1 MQMDTEKTRRIL
13 HRYSQPM
20 QENTYLPFRTLIA
33 IKRATMKL
41 RILAFLFAIGW
52 TSESLAQETPDLLI
66 VNGRIIDGTGN
77 SWFRG
82 DVAVKDGRILYVGR
96 SSGTAAART
105 IDARD
110 HFVVPGFI
118 DVHAHIEGG
127 IFERPTAENYI
138 HDGVTTVVTGNCGNS
153 ANDLGAFFRSLDSM
167 GTSLNIA
174 SLAGHNTVKRLAMG
188 LGNRLPTAEETVK
201 MESLMRKAMAD
212 GAVGLSSGL
221 IYLPGMYSKTEEIVS
236 LARVAALGGGV
247 YATHMRNEGLRVTE
261 AIEEALTI
269 GRQAGIPVQISHFKI
284 SGPVNWGR
292 SKETL
297 RMVES
302 ARNEGLDVTIDQY
315 PYTASSTNLAV
326 TVPDWALEGGLDSLR
341 FRMKDEGMR
350 RRIVDDM
357 VKSLKK
363 AGNKDFG
370 YAVVARYAPD
380 STLNGRSI
388 GEINVSKGRRK
399 GPRHEAETILDMLK
413 DANAQMVYHSMD
425 ESDVKYFMKYPF
437 NMPAAD
443 GGVSNGRGMPHPR
456 SYGTN
461 SRVLGRYVREQ
472 GVMGY
477 EEAVRR
483 MTSLPAQKFGLTDR
497 GLLRPGYAAD
507 IVVFDPVKVSD
518 RATFEKPHQYP
529 DGIPYV
535 VVNGKLVVDQGRHT
549 GTKSGVTIRRR

>member
-1 MQMDTEKTRRIL
+1 MFGRLLSSLCVLCATTTLQG
-13 HRYSQPM
+13 
-20 QENTYLPFRTLIA
+20 QEVA
-33 IKRATMKL
+33 
-41 RILAFLFAIGW
+41 
-52 TSESLAQETPDLLI
+52 DLSI

-77 SWFRG
+77 SWYRG
-82 DVAVKDGRILYVGR
+82 DVAVKDGRILHVGR
-96 SSGTAAART
+96 SREIRALRT
-105 IDARD
+105 VDARD
-110 HFVVPGFI
+110 CFVAPGFI

-153 ANDLGAFFRSLDSM
+153 ADDLGEFFRKLDSM
-167 GTSLNIA
+167 GTSLNVA

-188 LGNRLPTAEETVK
+188 LGNRQPTGEE
-201 MESLMRKAMAD
+201 MERMRSLMRKAMSD
-212 GAVGLSSGL
+212 GAVGLSTGL
-221 IYLPGMYSKTEEIVS
+221 IYLPGMYSKTEEIVD
-236 LARVAALGGGV
+236 LARIAADKGGV

-297 RMVES
+297 RMVEA
-302 ARNEGLDVTIDQY
+302 ARSEGLDATIDQY

-341 FRMKDEGMR
+341 LRMTDEGTR

-357 VKSLKK
+357 VKTLKK
-363 AGNKDFG
+363 AGNRDFG

-380 STLNGRSI
+380 STFNGRSI
-388 GEINVSKGRRK
+388 AEINLAKGRKK
-399 GPRHEAETILDMLK
+399 GPRNEAETILDMLR

-425 ESDVKYFMKYPF
+425 ESDVRHFMKYPF

-472 GVMGY
+472 GVIGF

-483 MTSLPAQKFGLTDR
+483 MTSLPAQKFGLGDR

-507 IVVFDPVKVSD
+507 IVVFDPAKVSD
-518 RATFEKPHQYP
+518 RATFQQPHQYP
-529 DGIPYV
+529 EGIPYV
-535 VVNGKLVVDQGRHT
+535 VVNGKLVVDEGRHT
-549 GTKSGVTIRRR
+549 GTRSGVSIRNR

>member
-1 MQMDTEKTRRIL
+1 MT
-13 HRYSQPM
+13 
-20 QENTYLPFRTLIA
+20 
-33 IKRATMKL
+33 L
-41 RILAFLFAIGW
+41 RILAMLLALGCL
-52 TSESLAQETPDLLI
+52 SESLAQQTPDLLI

-77 SWFRG
+77 GWFRG

-96 SSGTAAART
+96 STGTTAART

-127 IFERPTAENYI
+127 IFERPTAENYV

-153 ANDLGAFFRSLDSM
+153 ADDLGVFFRSLDSM

-188 LGNRLPTAEETVK
+188 LGNRTPTAEE
-201 MESLMRKAMAD
+201 MGRMQSLMRKAMSD
-212 GAVGLSSGL
+212 GAVGLSTGL
-221 IYLPGMYSKTEEIVS
+221 IYLPGMYSKTEEIVA
-236 LARVAALGGGV
+236 LARIASEKGGV

-261 AIEEALTI
+261 AIGEALSI

-297 RMVES
+297 RMVEA
-302 ARNEGLDVTIDQY
+302 ARSEGLEATIDQY

-341 FRMKDEGMR
+341 LRMKDEGTR

-357 VKSLKK
+357 VKTLKK
-363 AGNKDFG
+363 SGNRDFG

-388 GEINVSKGRRK
+388 AEINLAKGRRK
-399 GPRHEAETILDMLK
+399 GPRNEAETILDMLR

-425 ESDVKYFMKYPF
+425 ESDVRYFMKYPF

-472 GVMGY
+472 GVIGF

-497 GLLRPGYAAD
+497 GLLRPGFSAD
-507 IVVFDPVKVSD
+507 IVVFDPATVSD
-518 RATFEKPHQYP
+518 RATYQQPHQYP
-529 DGIPYV
+529 EGIPYV

-549 GTKSGVTIRRR
+549 GIRSGVTIRKR

>member
-1 MQMDTEKTRRIL
+1 MSTRIIVL
-13 HRYSQPM
+13 LLS
-20 QENTYLPFRTLIA
+20 F
-33 IKRATMKL
+33 
-41 RILAFLFAIGW
+41 GW
-52 TSESLAQETPDLLI
+52 MSLSRAQETPDLLI
-66 VNGRIIDGTGN
+66 VNGRVIDGTGN
-77 SWFRG
+77 SWFRA
-82 DVAVKDGRILYVGR
+82 DVAVKAGRILYVGR
-96 SSGTAAART
+96 SPGNSAART

-110 HFVVPGFI
+110 CFVVPGFI

-127 IFERPTAENYI
+127 VFERPTAENYV

-153 ANDLGAFFRSLDSM
+153 ADDLAAFFRSLDSV

-174 SLAGHNTVKRLAMG
+174 SLAGHNTIKRMAMG
-188 LGNRLPTAEETVK
+188 LGNRPATPDETER
-201 MESLMRKAMAD
+201 MRTLMRKAMDD
-212 GAVGLSSGL
+212 GAVGLSTGL
-221 IYLPGMYSKTEEIVS
+221 IYLPGMYSKTEEIVD
-236 LARVAALGGGV
+236 LARIAADRGGV
-247 YATHMRNEGLRVTE
+247 YATHMRNEGMRVTE

-269 GRQAGIPVQISHFKI
+269 GRQARIPVQISHFKI

-297 RMVES
+297 RMVEA
-302 ARNEGLDVTIDQY
+302 ARGEGLDATIDQY

-341 FRMKDEGMR
+341 LRMKDEVTR

-357 VKSLKK
+357 VKTLKK
-363 AGNKDFG
+363 AGNRDFG

-380 STLNGRSI
+380 SNLNGKSI
-388 GEINVSKGRRK
+388 AEINLAKGRRK
-399 GPRHEAETILDMLK
+399 GPRNESETILDMLR

-425 ESDVKYFMKYPF
+425 ESDVRYFMKYPF

-472 GVMGY
+472 GIIGF

-483 MTSLPAQKFGLTDR
+483 MTSLPAQKFGLHER

-507 IVVFDPVKVSD
+507 IVVFDPSKVAD
-518 RATFEKPHQYP
+518 RATFQQPHQYP
-529 DGIPYV
+529 EGIPYV
-535 VVNGKLVVDQGRHT
+535 LVNGRLVVDQGRHT
-549 GTKSGVTIRRR
+549 GVRSGVTIRKR